1 MCSIIGRLQTTEE
14 HRRKEPLTTEFRC
27 FANYPGSSNL
37 VGRGTLYILPVYQPS
52 SSSSSSSQFRE
63 STSFAR
69 ILVSSR
75 ETIVSQEN
83 LSLSLS
89 FPLLSLPILP
99 MPTWDYRSDHRA
111 RCDCTV
117 LVFQR
122 ASFSPRGGLKRSEQE
137 FARVPVC
144 EKSIGPC
151 NDLSSP
157 SSFSH
162 LLPNSRPDG
171 APGFSSYTLSNVQR
185 EREKG
190 GRRLSENGLIHGNF
204 ARDDFFLPLGK
215 T

>member
-1 MCSIIGRLQTTEE
+1 MLIIQAHPISLVEE
-14 HRRKEPLTTEFRC
+14 PFISSLSTNPLLLLLLLLGFESPPLSR
-27 FANYPGSSNL
+27 ASLYRHEKRSL
-37 VGRGTLYILPVYQPS
+37 VKKI
-52 SSSSSSSQFRE
+52 
-63 STSFAR
+63 
-69 ILVSSR
+69 
-75 ETIVSQEN
+75 
-83 LSLSLS
+83 SLSLS

-171 APGFSSYTLSNVQR
+171 APGFSSHTLSNVQR
-185 EREKG
+185 ERERG
-190 GRRLSENGLIHGNF
+190 ETFVREWFNSRELCS
-204 ARDDFFLPLGK
+204 R
-215 T
+215 

>member
-52 SSSSSSSQFRE
+52 LLLLLLLLGFE
-63 STSFAR
+63 SPPLSRASLYR
-69 ILVSSR
+69 APSR
-75 ETIVSQEN
+75 ETIVSQES

-89 FPLLSLPILP
+89 LSILP
-99 MPTWDYRSDHRA
+99 MATWDYRSDHRA

-117 LVFQR
+117 LLFQR
-122 ASFSPRGGLKRSEQE
+122 ASSSRSPRGGLKRSEQE

-151 NDLSSP
+151 NELFSLFFFPSPPEFSSRWNQ
-157 SSFSH
+157 S
-162 LLPNSRPDG
+162 LLEPD
-171 APGFSSYTLSNVQR
+171 PDFSSYTLSNVQR
-185 EREKG
+185 EREKERG
-190 GRRLSENGLIHGNF
+190 ETFVREWFNSRELCS
-204 ARDDFFLPLGK
+204 R
-215 T
+215 